1 MREVLKFGFLLGLV
15 CALSA
20 GTLSAVFSKVD
31 PLIKEN
37 ERLEAIKKRKTVLSA
52 AASFEPV
59 EREERTV
66 YVGLD
71 GSGGYVGTAMTV
83 SQRGYAGPIK
93 MTVGIAP
100 DSTLSGLAISKLD
113 QSETPGLGVKITYPD
128 FLDKFAGLA
137 LDEIKLTSDGG
148 RIDAITAATISSRAV
163 VDGIQKGMKWYF
175 REFPEGPAAEIQ
187 APAEPAGDPN
197 DDEAEEGGQE

>member
-1 MREVLKFGFLLGLV
+1 MREVLKFGFLLALV

-37 ERLEAIKKRKTVLSA
+37 ERLEAIKKRKAVLPA
-52 AASFEPV
+52 AAIFEPV

-100 DSTLSGLAISKLD
+100 FATLSGLA
-113 QSETPGLGVKITYPD
+113 
-128 FLDKFAGLA
+128 
-137 LDEIKLTSDGG
+137 
-148 RIDAITAATISSRAV
+148 SS
-163 VDGIQKGMKWYF
+163 
-175 REFPEGPAAEIQ
+175 
-187 APAEPAGDPN
+187 
-197 DDEAEEGGQE
+197 